1 MADRVE
7 LIIQLTGDKDALRS
21 LSSLKSAADSLNKH
35 KISLDF
41 DKNNIRAQINDVR
54 RELESIRSVARDLG
68 VKPTDLQTYRD
79 LQDRLTSLNQEM
91 RRLQQESQ
99 LDSAGVR
106 ALNDQMNTLEASAQ
120 RTADAFNAIGNALIS
135 IGSASEG
142 INNFAAGIGQ
152 AFSGMASIFQTNI
165 IDNVERMLTYMAT
178 RGITG
183 SLGNAINRYDIL
195 NTFSD
200 YMQLAGVQADVA
212 EKSLQRVNDA
222 ILGLPIGLD
231 EAAQRLRRYQMFL
244 GDVER
249 ATNLTIGIQ
258 NAIFAGGAN
267 EAART
272 TAYYQIDRL
281 LTVGRLNTAR
291 QWNALLMGMGVSV
304 RYVAEE
310 MGYSFS
316 NISDFAAGLSSGAIS
331 TDEFLS
337 ALERLGTG
345 ATDAGQ
351 RLQQA
356 LSIYKGTVDSWM
368 RNISFAFQR
377 GTANIMSAL
386 DETLEQASGRGIT
399 GYMERFRNSVNRF
412 YAGGSALLRER
423 PELMAQGLGSIER
436 LIDAFSRFS
445 GNELAVNVLQN
456 LARFVDMLAQALDR
470 LPAGKTE
477 EFVAFAV
484 TLAGPLGKL
493 FATISS
499 GLPVVLGVFQRFK
512 DFDFEE
518 LLDKIMTQ
526 VERLAGVVSGL
537 LNLIPDGLI
546 GDLIAFGLVWG
557 KPLAAALTAV
567 GTAIGYLGTSL
578 QAAMLTG
585 GVGAAFAEGG
595 FLAGLISLAK
605 AHPLI
610 LAAAAAIGGTWYA
623 ISEDMKAAERS
634 RREATDALLA
644 SAGFIDTT
652 ALESSSK
659 ATLESVRSMR
669 KSWDSSLDEINVTSQ
684 KAREIAQE
692 IDSLDSQIAEASGSE
707 LEKLVAKREVAV
719 QKLKALDIELSAD
732 LDVSKQIEAWRNDAQ
747 RSYYEGIV
755 RSATESELAIDDT
768 LIGLRRQRDELRKGI
783 EDLRKQRIEA
793 ENPELYIGASEKVEA
808 VGNLDTAIFEQEQAI
823 AGLEQQILLQEIEK
837 NILKG
842 NIDMAAE
849 ALTKLKE
856 VQDAAS
862 EIGGRLSAAKWAE
875 IREEAEK
882 TIQKQLS
889 GFSEMEKASAVTAKK
904 IADNLGSQ
912 NTVAEQF
919 ADSLETALGYIGT
932 HEIPGLEKVLQ
943 EMASQGLDATDL
955 LLGIADAIEK
965 GDDSAVQ
972 RIVDAY
978 TERVAA
984 KARTED
990 YMVVAEAIAL
1000 GMNNVDLEE
1009 LFGQVGEEGD
1019 HLILK
1024 WLGMDNPD
1032 ATGDAL
1038 AAQINR
1044 ALEKAR
1050 TGIDTGLPQPARMQG
1065 DTRTWEELFDED
1077 GQLLDPLAARRKLRL
1092 GDGTDE
1098 MAKSA
1103 KKATDAIVKSAQ
1115 DMSKKVQRSF
1125 DDANDSVG
1133 DFEDGVNDAAST
1145 MERRR
1150 SSADNL
1156 ASSISNIGTQA
1167 NIVVHALT
1175 SLKEAIDALQDK
1187 EVTLTV
1193 NTVENA
1199 VSGVVAGGVTGSGGG
1214 GGGSRPGGGGTPL
1227 PYATGGFLPRGTD
1240 TIAALLSPGEFVMRK
1255 GAVDAVGGA
1264 FLSRLNSL
1272 DIRGAIDSMMSR
1284 YYRPSSVA
1292 TATSYTTNNYDQ
1304 RDVTV
1309 NYAVKTNNPH
1319 YANRRIVSRFAHA
1332 LR

>member
-54 RELESIRSVARDLG
+54 REMESIRSVARDLG

-142 INNFAAGIGQ
+142 LNNFAAGIGQ

-183 SLGNAINRYDIL
+183 SLGNAVNRFDIL
-195 NTFSD
+195 NTFER
-200 YMQLAGVQADVA
+200 YMDLAGVQAVTA
-212 EKSLQRVNDA
+212 ERSLKRVNDA

-258 NAIFAGGAN
+258 NALFAGGAN

-316 NISDFAAGLSSGAIS
+316 NISDFAKGLSSGAIS
-331 TDEFLS
+331 TDEFLRS
-337 ALERLGTG
+337 LERLGTG
-345 ATDAGQ
+345 STEAGQ
-351 RLQQA
+351 KLQRA
-356 LSIYKGTVDSWM
+356 LDIYKSTVDSWM

-399 GYMERFRNSVNRF
+399 GYMERFRNAVNRF
-412 YAGGSALLRER
+412 YAGGVAVLQDN

-456 LARFVDMLAQALDR
+456 LARFVDMLAQALNR
-470 LPAGKTE
+470 LPVGATE
-477 EFVAFAV
+477 QFVAFAV

-526 VERLAGVVSGL
+526 VERLAGVISGL
-537 LNLIPDGLI
+537 LNLIPDGLM

-557 KPLAAALTAV
+557 KPLAAAVSALGGAVKGLGLALTAPSV
-567 GTAIGYLGTSL
+567 AG
-578 QAAMLTG
+578 
-585 GVGAAFAEGG
+585 AFAEGG
-595 FLAGLISLAK
+595 FFAGIVK
-605 AHPLI
+605 
-610 LAAAAAIGGTWYA
+610 LAASHPMITALVAAIGALAYVINDTINETEKEQRAYA
-623 ISEDMKAAERS
+623 DS
-634 RREATDALLA
+634 LLA
-644 SAGFIDTT
+644 SVGHVDPT
-652 ALESSSK
+652 AII
-659 ATLESVRSMR
+659 ATSRASVEGIRYMR
-669 KSWDSSLDEINVTSQ
+669 EEWDKSLDEIDATAL
-684 KAREIAQE
+684 KADEISKQIA
-692 IDSLDSQIAEASGSE
+692 SLDTKIADASGAE
-707 LEKLVAKREVAV
+707 LERLISQREVAY
-719 QKLKALDIELSAD
+719 QKLQGLGIELSPEAD
-732 LDVSKQIEAWRNDAQ
+732 IAQQVAQWRAEAQTEHYRTVMAEAL
-747 RSYYEGIV
+747 RAE
-755 RSATESELAIDDT
+755 ATVDSNLAS
-768 LIGLRRQRDELRKGI
+768 LRRQRDEARSHLEELRRQREEARKTDPQFYQRQISFDQAI
-783 EDLRKQRIEA
+783 EDAKNTYNA
-793 ENPELYIGASEKVEA
+793 
-808 VGNLDTAIFEQEQAI
+808 
-823 AGLEQQILLQEIEK
+823 LEQQVVFQEIAR
-837 NILKG
+837 NILEG
-842 NIDMAAE
+842 NI
-849 ALTKLKE
+849 
-856 VQDAAS
+856 DAAS
-862 EIGGRLSAAKWAE
+862 EALVKIKEVQEAVIAAGGLISADQWVE
-875 IREEAEK
+875 IREEVSK
-882 TIQKQLS
+882 TVQSQLA
-889 GFSEMEKASAVTAKK
+889 GFNEIEKASATTAQS
-904 IADNLGSQ
+904 IEQNLRSQ
-912 NTVAEQF
+912 TEASEQF
-919 ADSLETALGYIGT
+919 TDALETVLGYFGRGRSST
-932 HEIPGLEKVLQ
+932 FQRLVN
-943 EMASQGLDATDL
+943 EMAAQGLDATPL
-955 LLGIADAIEK
+955 LMGLAEAIEK
-965 GDDSAVQ
+965 GDDDAVWGVMQ
-972 RIVDAY
+972 AY
-978 TERVAA
+978 KKKLEQAA
-984 KARTED
+984 AQED
-990 YMVVAEAIAL
+990 YMVIAEAIAK
-1000 GMNNVDLEE
+1000 GMNNVDIED
-1009 LFGQVGEEGD
+1009 LFGQLTTDEGS
-1019 HLILK
+1019 HLLLR
-1024 WLGMDNPD
+1024 WLGMDDPD
-1032 ATGDAL
+1032 ATGQAL
-1038 AAQINR
+1038 ADRINS
-1044 ALEKAR
+1044 AIQKAK
-1050 TGIDTGLPQPARMQG
+1050 TGINPDLALPSRMG
-1065 DTRTWEELFDED
+1065 DDTRTWNELFDSD
-1077 GQLLDPLAARRKLRL
+1077 GNLLDPMAARRKLRL
-1092 GDGTDE
+1092 GDDE
-1098 MAKSA
+1098 ELAKTVE
-1103 KKATDAIVKSAQ
+1103 KTTDAIVKSAKE
-1115 DMSKKVQRSF
+1115 MSNVIQEEF
-1125 DDANDSVG
+1125 DDANESTGSLEGGINDLG
-1133 DFEDGVNDAAST
+1133 DT
-1145 MERRR
+1145 MESRR
-1150 SSADNL
+1150 SSADSLADGLANL
-1156 ASSISNIGTQA
+1156 GRQA
-1167 NIVVHALT
+1167 EAAARMIATVQSALE
-1175 SLKEAIDALQDK
+1175 LLQDK
-1187 EVTLTV
+1187 EVNLTV
-1193 NTVENA
+1193 TENTITNTV
-1199 VSGVVAGGVTGSGGG
+1199 SGGTTPAG
-1214 GGGSRPGGGGTPL
+1214 RRGPTPL

-1284 YYRPSSVA
+1284 YYRPSSVQSVA
-1292 TATSYTTNNYDQ
+1292 SYTNNSYDN
-1304 RDVTV
+1304 RNITV
-1309 NYAVKTNNPH
+1309 NQNVRTNNPR

-1332 LR
+1332 L